1 MNKKID
7 LTDLSSKLDGP
18 SDRSLDLFA
27 FLNLGLIEA
36 LMNGLLSAEDAVRFF
51 YNADNCIY
59 VKKYVKTKGANEV
72 MGRGVQ
78 LPDLFD
84 ALPVEQ
90 ARREF
95 LRELA
100 IMRELCL
107 KIVEESRSVA

>member
-7 LTDLSSKLDGP
+7 LGELSLGSEGAPGRAVEL
-18 SDRSLDLFA
+18 LA

-36 LMNGLLSAEDAVRFF
+36 LTNGLLDVEDAVRSF
-51 YNADNCIY
+51 YNADNCLY
-59 VKKYVKTKGANEV
+59 VKKHIKNKVADRL
-72 MGRGVQ
+72 MSHGVQ

-84 ALPVEQ
+84 ALPDGQ

-100 IMRELCL
+100 TMRELCL
-107 KIVEESRSVA
+107 KMLEEHRSVA